1 MSRRN
6 SQEVSVMDPSL
17 QNFSAGNFKHGEPK
31 QSKKHSQSK
40 HRVQIEDEIGSH
52 LVNREPPHV

>member
-6 SQEVSVMDPSL
+6 SEEVSVMDPSL
-17 QNFSAGNFKHGEPK
+17 QNFSAGTFKHGEP
-31 QSKKHSQSK
+31 KHSQSK
-40 HRVQIEDEIGSH
+40 HRVQIEHEIGSH